1 MDSLPFL
8 IFYTILAFFLGSL
21 PFSIWIGRVTTEKD
35 IRKYG
40 DLNPGATNVLRAG
53 SRGGFLLAIVLDI
66 SKAAL
71 PVGLAYQQWG
81 IQDWRIVPIALA
93 PVAGHAFSPFL
104 GGHGGKAL
112 ATAFGVWIGL
122 TIWTLSSVSLGL
134 LIAWRLIVKP
144 AGWALLLTLSCLALV
159 IVIWFPDPVYMA
171 VLAGQALILLYKQRD
186 DLRQRPNLRRRQSK
200 TEYIPGKRRK
210 S

>member
-1 MDSLPFL
+1 MDNLSFL
-8 IFYTILAFFLGSL
+8 VFYTILAFFLGSL
-21 PFSIWIGRVTTEKD
+21 PISLWVGRVTTGED

-40 DLNPGATNVLRAG
+40 DHNPGATNVLRAG
-53 SRGGFLLAIVLDI
+53 SRGGFLLAMILDI
-66 SKAAL
+66 CKGAV
-71 PVGLAYQQWG
+71 PVGLAYQQWD
-81 IQDWRIVPIALA
+81 IQDWRIIPITLA
-93 PVAGHAFSPFL
+93 SVTGHAFSPFL
-104 GGHGGKAL
+104 GGKGGKAL

-122 TIWTLSSVSLGL
+122 TIWSLSLTSLGL

-186 DLRQRPNLRRRQSK
+186 DLRQRPSLRPRQS
-200 TEYIPGKRRK
+200 EA
-210 S
+210 